1 MSSVFENKYK
11 KISAIL
17 KKRILFPLG
26 GMLTEL
32 ATATVGELSARHWL
46 IK

>member
-17 KKRILFPLG
+17 KKEFFSPLG
-26 GMLTEL
+26 DVDG
-32 ATATVGELSARHWL
+32 ACDGNSGGELSARHWL